1 MMRSLG
7 QNPTEA
13 ELQVSTCQPAP
24 QCRGFIDGTEQ
35 VTASP
40 LSVALICTRKL

>member
-1 MMRSLG
+1 MRSLG

-13 ELQVSTCQPAP
+13 ELQVSTCQPVP
-24 QCRGFIDGTEQ
+24 QLGESIDGTEQ

-40 LSVALICTRKL
+40 LSVAPICTRKL